1 MSTKN
6 QIEEIINL
14 LNDRHETLAT
24 AESITAGGLS
34 KEITSVS
41 GASKIFVG
49 GITAYQ
55 NVIKEQLL
63 GVELETISK
72 NSVVS
77 EAVAL
82 AMANGARKQFATTW
96 AIATTGVAGPD
107 PLEGHQPGEVWIAFA
122 GPINQAIQLTLA
134 GSRDAIREATVES
147 AIATFVRILKS
158 RSA

>member
-1 MSTKN
+1 MSTKS

-82 AMANGARKQFATTW
+82 AMAAGARKKFATTW

-107 PLEGHQPGEVWIAFA
+107 PLEGHQPGEVWIAIT
-122 GPINQAIQLTLA
+122 GPINKAAKLTLT
-134 GSRDAIREATVES
+134 GSRDAIREATIAS
-147 AIATFVRILKS
+147 AIETFVQILKA